1 MGNQEEIESRIIAA
15 IERIERFSE
24 KPQEMPQQAS
34 FIMGDDP
41 AIKDELETLRSENQ
55 LLRQELLELTAAY
68 NGLKQAAT
76 NVSGKLDDT
85 IEKVSELLEH

>member
-1 MGNQEEIESRIIAA
+1 MGNQEEIESRIAAA
-15 IERIERFSE
+15 IERLEQLSD
-24 KPQEMPQQAS
+24 KPREVPEQAS

-41 AIKDELETLRSENQ
+41 EQNEELETLRSENQ

-85 IEKVSELLEH
+85 IEKVSELLEQ